1 MVTWKI
7 VLIVFTFDV
16 IHFGCRYFGK
26 ELFNTVLGNV
36 QVMILSF
43 GSKYSDGGIGILLAM
58 NFTEFGLLVTK
69 HFWISFFFSFFFA

>member
-58 NFTEFGLLVTK
+58 NFTMVGLWMTLI
-69 HFWISFFFSFFFA
+69 FFIRFFSTG